1 MGDLLGIPGAIG
13 LKKNCNESL
22 QVTFKSKLLFSYL
35 KVKSEG
41 MSNFLFMYYFDSF
54 MFLSVPVMLF

>member
-1 MGDLLGIPGAIG
+1 MLDGRPPGIPGAIG
-13 LKKNCNESL
+13 LKNIVQNL

-41 MSNFLFMYYFDSF
+41 MSNFLYV
-54 MFLSVPVMLF
+54 LL